1 MNVKDV
7 IINLLGLKLIYL
19 KIKMGIKYK
28 GSNDTWGLVAILFH
42 WILAILLFIQFASGI
57 RLSTLNFS
65 SLKLELIDMHQSI
78 GSLILILVFIRF
90 LWRTN
95 NTKPSNNNLP
105 HLHATLSHFTHLIV
119 YLLLF
124 SIPILGMLY
133 NWLSDLDIIL
143 FGTFTIPNILSI
155 ENDDLAD
162 ILIEFH
168 FYFALLLMLI
178 VFIHISAAFYH
189 LIVIRDK
196 YKIFHRMGFNSIKE
210 KF

>member
-1 MNVKDV
+1 
-7 IINLLGLKLIYL
+7 
-19 KIKMGIKYK
+19 
-28 GSNDTWGLVAILFH
+28 
-42 WILAILLFIQFASGI
+42 
-57 RLSTLNFS
+57 
-65 SLKLELIDMHQSI
+65 
-78 GSLILILVFIRF
+78 
-90 LWRTN
+90 
-95 NTKPSNNNLP
+95 
-105 HLHATLSHFTHLIV
+105 
-119 YLLLF
+119 
-124 SIPILGMLY
+124 MLY